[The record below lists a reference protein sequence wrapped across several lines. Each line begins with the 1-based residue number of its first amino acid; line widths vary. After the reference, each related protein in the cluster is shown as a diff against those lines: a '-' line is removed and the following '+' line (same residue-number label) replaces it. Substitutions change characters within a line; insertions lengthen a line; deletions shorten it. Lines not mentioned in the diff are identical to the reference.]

1 MVRSHEDSWD
11 QERALK
17 SKHRGFTLIEVMIT
31 AAIIAILAAVA
42 YPSYTRYVVRGK
54 RAAAQAIMYT
64 AVSKQE
70 QYMLNARS
78 FTSNFADLKVNVAPE
93 VSNHYT
99 LTTTA
104 DNAATPPTYYVEAAP
119 TGGQATADSRCGTL
133 RLTNAGVKTASG
145 GGTDCW

>member
-1 MVRSHEDSWD
+1 M
-11 QERALK
+11 K
-17 SKHRGFTLIEVMIT
+17 SKQRGFTLIEVMIT

-42 YPSYTRYVVRGK
+42 YPSYTRHVVRAK
-54 RAAAQAIMYT
+54 RAAAQALMYT

-70 QYMLNARS
+70 QHMLNARS
-78 FTSNFADLKVNVAPE
+78 FTSTFADLKVNVPPE

-99 LTTTA
+99 LTVTA
-104 DNAATPPTYYVEAAP
+104 DNAAAPPTYFVEAAP

-145 GGTDCW
+145 GATDCW

>member
-1 MVRSHEDSWD
+1 M
-11 QERALK
+11 K
-17 SKHRGFTLIEVMIT
+17 SKQRGFTLIEVMIT

-42 YPSYTRYVVRGK
+42 FPSYTRHVARGK
-54 RAAAQAIMYT
+54 RAAAQAIMHT

-78 FTSNFADLKVNVAPE
+78 FTSTFGDLQVKVPPE
-93 VSNHYT
+93 VSNNYT